1 MHVTADTE
9 ATGKNGKGRSRP
21 LITTGAPVTLTVPV
35 PVKAYLRLRCE
46 TAMAAQHGCW
56 KSSAEWLKTTLY
68 VSLLSPRGVSR
79 CAFQPVN
86 EPSDPR
92 NLIGRKPQLEPHQ
105 SWGYVRPQPS
115 RLVPPCWSHHILA
128 QGPGASAGGRWGW
141 VLWGRVSSR
150 VSAGCCCCCEGSPV
164 ARGGGDEPLLFA
176 WQKVAPRLV
185 IEASSP
191 LIA

>member
-21 LITTGAPVTLTVPV
+21 LITTGAPVIHSQTHRVPV

-56 KSSAEWLKTTLY
+56 KSSAEWYVTTLYVKTTLY

-105 SWGYVRPQPS
+105 STPGAMCALSHPA
-115 RLVPPCWSHHILA
+115 WSHRAGLTPSLHSVLGLA
-128 QGPGASAGGRWGW
+128 P
-141 VLWGRVSSR
+141 
-150 VSAGCCCCCEGSPV
+150 
-164 ARGGGDEPLLFA
+164 GGDGVGSCGVGFRQGFRPA
-176 WQKVAPRLV
+176 AAAAARAVP
-185 IEASSP
+185 
-191 LIA
+191 